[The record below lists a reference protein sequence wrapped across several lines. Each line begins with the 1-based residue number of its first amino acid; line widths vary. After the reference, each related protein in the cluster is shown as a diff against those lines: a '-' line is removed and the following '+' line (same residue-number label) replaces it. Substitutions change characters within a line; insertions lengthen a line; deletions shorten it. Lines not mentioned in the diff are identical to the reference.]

1 MSVIVIKGVSKKFK
15 IPHEKRT
22 TVFEHLVALVKRRLG
37 YEEFWALKDVS
48 FEVEPGE
55 AFGII
60 GENGSGKTTLLRIL
74 ARIMRPDTGSVIV
87 NGRVACILEL
97 GTGFQ
102 TELTAKE
109 NVAIYAAIMGMT
121 KRELTARY
129 DAIID
134 FAELGR
140 FEDMK
145 LKNFSSGMYVR
156 LAFSTA
162 VHTDPDII
170 LLDEV
175 LAVGDESFQEKCQE
189 RIHALKAQGK
199 TIVFVSHALPAMRAL
214 CDRAM
219 ALNKGRILSIGDTDK
234 VIADYLGHLSQREG
248 TLSEIG
254 KKKSEF
260 QGH

>member
-1 MSVIVIKGVSKKFK
+1 MSVIAVDGVSKRFK

-22 TVFEHLVALVKRRLG
+22 TLFEHIVAPVHRGAG
-37 YEEFWALKDVS
+37 YEEFWALKDIS
-48 FEVEPGE
+48 FEVEAGE

-102 TELTAKE
+102 PELTARE

-121 KRELTARY
+121 KGELRARY
-129 DAIID
+129 DEIMD
-134 FAELGR
+134 FAELRR

-162 VHTDPDII
+162 VHTDPDIL

-175 LAVGDESFQEKCQE
+175 LAVGDEAFQEKCRD
-189 RIHALKAQGK
+189 RIHALKAEGK
-199 TIVFVSHALPAMRAL
+199 TIVFVSHALPAVGAL

-219 ALNKGRILSIGDTDK
+219 ALDTGLILSTGDTEK
-234 VIADYLGHLSQREG
+234 VIAAYLDHVSQE
-248 TLSEIG
+248 E
-254 KKKSEF
+254 
-260 QGH
+260 HNP

>member
-1 MSVIVIKGVSKKFK
+1 MSVITVEDVSKKFK

-22 TVFEHLVALVKRRLG
+22 TIFEHLVALVRKRLS

-48 FEVEPGE
+48 FKVEPGE

-74 ARIMRPDTGSVIV
+74 ARIMRPDTGSATV

-102 TELTAKE
+102 AELTAKE
-109 NVAIYAAIMGMT
+109 NVDIYATIMGMT
-121 KRELTARY
+121 RGETKARY

-134 FAELGR
+134 FAELR
-140 FEDMK
+140 QFEDMK

-162 VHTDPDII
+162 IHTDPDII

-175 LAVGDESFQEKCQE
+175 LAVGDEAFQRKCLDK
-189 RIHALKAQGK
+189 IYALKAQGK
-199 TIVFVSHALPAMRAL
+199 TIVFVAHALPAVGAL
-214 CDRAM
+214 CERAM
-219 ALNKGRILSIGDTDK
+219 ALDNGRVLSIGDTNK
-234 VIADYLGHLSQREG
+234 VIADYLDHVSQREG
-248 TLSEIG
+248 TLSNA
-254 KKKSEF
+254 
-260 QGH
+260 